1 MSLAYSGEIIV
12 RGLPGVEF
20 AANDSLFDNGHK
32 YPNMVSYAKK
42 NRYTYQLINYF
53 IFNCKC

>member
-1 MSLAYSGEIIV
+1 MSLAYSGKIIV

-32 YPNMVSYAKK
+32 YPNMVRYAKREYVSIDK
-42 NRYTYQLINYF
+42 LLLF
-53 IFNCKC
+53 IYNFK